1 MRLRFISTQTL
12 KGLWSNRAMA
22 VSVML
27 VTFVSLLFI
36 GSASL
41 LQKQIGVVRDQWLSD
56 LEISVFMCPANSN
69 KAGCADGEAT
79 DKQIAAIR
87 KELTDGQLSKYVEK
101 FRFETKGQALENY
114 RKQMKGSG
122 FEDGVTKEDMQ
133 VSFRIK
139 LTDPSDYRKVTETLT
154 GRPGVE
160 TVEDQS
166 QQVDPLIRVLDRL
179 SYVSAGLAV
188 VMVVVALLLIPTTLR
203 LSAMST
209 RDEPEIMRY
218 VGASNF
224 FIELPFILEGAA
236 AALIGS
242 LLAVGGL
249 WAAVV
254 YFIQEWLSDTVTW
267 IRQIQTSDLFVIA
280 PWLVVGAVLVAAS
293 ASWITLRRYAKV

>member
-139 LTDPSDYRKVTETLT
+139 LTERLQESHRNSDRPPGSGD
-154 GRPGVE
+154 GRRP
-160 TVEDQS
+160 
-166 QQVDPLIRVLDRL
+166 
-179 SYVSAGLAV
+179 VSAG
-188 VMVVVALLLIPTTLR
+188 R
-203 LSAMST
+203 SAHQG
-209 RDEPEIMRY
+209 P
-218 VGASNF
+218 
-224 FIELPFILEGAA
+224 
-236 AALIGS
+236 
-242 LLAVGGL
+242 
-249 WAAVV
+249 
-254 YFIQEWLSDTVTW
+254 
-267 IRQIQTSDLFVIA
+267 
-280 PWLVVGAVLVAAS
+280 
-293 ASWITLRRYAKV
+293 